1 MKNEYDFSQG
11 KRGAVIPASGK
22 SRVTMYLD
30 DEVLDAFRARADALA
45 KGYQTLINE
54 ALRECLGASSGLDV
68 RTLRKVLREELARA
82 AKNGNQAVPR
92 GKRS

>member
-1 MKNEYDFSQG
+1 MKKEYDFSQG

-45 KGYQTLINE
+45 KGFG
-54 ALRECLGASSGLDV
+54 R
-68 RTLRKVLREELARA
+68 
-82 AKNGNQAVPR
+82 
-92 GKRS
+92 